1 MQFLT
6 EKSSESILSFET
18 CKKCEAGG
26 DSNEHKHDHRALE
39 EVESVYLN
47 LEKVGRVM
55 DKAAFENF
63 MG

>member
-6 EKSSESILSFET
+6 EKSSESILSFGA
-18 CKKCEAGG
+18 CNKCEAGG
-26 DSNEHKHDHRALE
+26 DSHEHKHDHRAVE

-47 LEKVGRVM
+47 LDKVGRVM
-55 DKAAFENF
+55 DKAAFEDF